1 MERERER
8 ERHFNSSNSPGHD
21 LSTEQV
27 SVVQV
32 DIRLQGR
39 NSTLV
44 PEYST
49 LFASFLKCGPNI
61 HCAPLEDTV

>member
-1 MERERER
+1 MRESESESESERERKD
-8 ERHFNSSNSPGHD
+8 FNSSKSPGQD

-39 NSTLV
+39 NSSLVHESSILIGMTLEMW
-44 PEYST
+44 P
-49 LFASFLKCGPNI
+49 
-61 HCAPLEDTV
+61 